1 MARTLVL
8 ALSLLII
15 CMLGFLTLLTAARH
29 GVDVLVVL
37 SFILLA
43 MMGVGVLGALAG
55 DDGADE

>member
-8 ALSLLII
+8 VASLGII
-15 CMLGFLTLLTAARH
+15 CLLGFLTLLTAARN

-43 MMGVGVLGALAG
+43 MLAVGVLGALAG
-55 DDGADE
+55 GNGTDE

>member
-8 ALSLLII
+8 GLSLVII
-15 CMLGFLTLLTAARH
+15 CVLGFLTLLTAMRH

-43 MMGVGVLGALAG
+43 MMGIGVFGALG
-55 DDGADE
+55 EQRDE

>member
-8 ALSLLII
+8 VISLLII
-15 CMLGFLTLLTAARH
+15 CMLGFLTILTAARH

-43 MMGVGVLGALAG
+43 TMAVGVLGALTG
-55 DDGADE
+55 DDE